1 MKEDLIVEF
10 KSDVKGYSDS
20 DLVDEI
26 VGMTNTKGGD
36 LYLGVEDDGTI
47 TGTHKKHKDP
57 IGVVALIANSTV
69 PSVSVRAE
77 VMAEDNH
84 DVLKIEI
91 PVSRTVV
98 STSSGKMLRR
108 RLKADG
114 SPEVIPMFSY
124 EITGRLSEL
133 SLLDFSAQ
141 PLSGATMKDLDSNQ
155 RVRLREIIQS
165 RPGGEKNLLQLQD
178 DELDKALRLTVEV
191 SGEPVPTVTGM
202 LLLGKES
209 RIAELMPTAKASF
222 QVLEGTKVRMNEET
236 TKPLLE
242 VVEQFET
249 YVKAWNPER
258 EIEYGLFRVGVPE
271 FDSAAFREGL
281 INAFCH
287 RDYTMLGTVRLLID
301 DEGMTISSPGGF
313 IEGVTLQ
320 NLLTVEPR
328 GKNPAL
334 ADTLKR
340 IGLAEKTGRGID
352 RIFEGSII
360 YGRPWPDYSESTSTN
375 VKLFI
380 QRAKADDKFTKLIAE
395 EQNRQGKSL
404 SIYAL
409 MILSLLKTERRV
421 TLDRIVSV
429 TNLSEG
435 KIRASIEAMIESG
448 LVEAVGRGNTRSFM
462 LSSKVYR
469 ESNESIQYVRQ
480 TGIDSVA
487 YPEMVLK
494 LAKTQGGTLTKQ
506 NVAELLKITP
516 EQAYSIIKKLVAEK
530 KLYREYGGK
539 YARYKLADNTRIE
552 LLETLSEAEEDVNA
566 GRVAPMEDTLAS
578 LRAIL
583 KEETSNA

>member
-1 MKEDLIVEF
+1 MRTIPMKEDLIVEF
-10 KSDVKGYSDS
+10 KSDVTGYSDS

-47 TGTHKKHKDP
+47 TGVNKKHKDP
-57 IGVVALIANSTV
+57 IGVAALIANSTV

-77 VMAEDNH
+77 VIKEDNH

-141 PLSGATMKDLDSNQ
+141 PLSGATMNDLDPNQ

-165 RPGGEKNLLQLQD
+165 RPGVEKNLLQLQD

-191 SGEPVPTVTGM
+191 SGEQVPTVTGM

-209 RIAELMPTAKASF
+209 RIAELMPTAKTSF

-271 FDSAAFREGL
+271 FDPAAFREGL

-380 QRAKADDKFTKLIAE
+380 QRAKADDKFTKLIAD

-421 TLDRIVSV
+421 TLDRIVSM
-429 TNLSEG
+429 TNLGEG

-448 LVEAVGRGNTRSFM
+448 LVEAVGRGSTRNFM

-506 NVAELLKITP
+506 DVSELLKVTP

-530 KLYREYGGK
+530 KLCRECGGK
-539 YARYKLADNTRIE
+539 YAKYKLID
-552 LLETLSEAEEDVNA
+552 
-566 GRVAPMEDTLAS
+566 
-578 LRAIL
+578 
-583 KEETSNA
+583 K